1 MRLSKTRAVV
11 VEPDNSMKVRQFTSE
26 NVVEKRPVYD
36 AKGKVV
42 TYRKVNVCKK
52 QFVSD
57 EDLENRGID
66 SELFSIDN
74 QLKVGVNMQP
84 FTGDFIK
91 PSLDQR
97 MQLSEMTDVAVDAY
111 EKQEK
116 ESKIT
121 EKQTE

>member
-1 MRLSKTRAVV
+1 MKLSKTKAVV

-36 AKGKVV
+36 AKGKVI

-52 QFVSD
+52 QLVSD

-66 SELFSIDN
+66 SDLFSIDN

-84 FTGDFIK
+84 FMGDFIK
-91 PSLDQR
+91 PSLEQR
-97 MQLSEMTDVAVDAY
+97 LQLSEMTDIAVDAY

-116 ESKIT
+116 EFQTTDNKT
-121 EKQTE
+121 E